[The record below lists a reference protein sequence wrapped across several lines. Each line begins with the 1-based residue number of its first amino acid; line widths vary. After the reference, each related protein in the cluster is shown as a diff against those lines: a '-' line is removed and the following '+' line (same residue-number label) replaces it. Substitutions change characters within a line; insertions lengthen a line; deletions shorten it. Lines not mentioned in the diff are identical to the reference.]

1 MNILKTGLKRIS
13 VVGGDVMHGIK
24 KSDIGYEG
32 FGEAYFS
39 LINPGAIKAWK
50 KHNDMIMNL
59 MVPQGEVLFA
69 FYNESDGEL
78 KSEIIGEDCYSRLTV
93 PAGIWFG
100 FKGLGS
106 KTSVILNLA
115 DIEHKPEESERLD
128 RCEINFDW
136 DGK

>member
-1 MNILKTGLKRIS
+1 MS

-78 KSEIIGEDCYSRLTV
+78 ISEIIGEDCYSRLTV

-115 DIEHKPEESERLD
+115 DIEHKPEESEKLD
-128 RCEINFDW
+128 RYEINFDW
-136 DGK
+136 DAK